1 MRPLSGRAC
10 LALGTLL
17 LSSHL
22 SFAARCGETPREALV
37 TFVLTDNKKQY
48 EACFPEEFRKLLPSM
63 DPGERENILGAST
76 FHNALAKD
84 GLRLRDGADE
94 GALFVLEERN
104 RSAAADSPPDTTS
117 VLRVAREVS
126 DGGTALLLLEMCKS
140 GRQPD
145 EEYCREGRAYA
156 WLKFEDGDWRVTSID
171 LVTGS
176 NDFLV
181 LDDPNLITKE
191 RRKKCERDE
200 QDLLGDFGRSAA
212 ILKAYYDKSGTG
224 FPQDVST
231 VGELVTKDDVPDL
244 GMNLQMFAPCKQNR
258 CSWEGYNVRYERR
271 STGLRGGYT
280 LEARP
285 EQYGRTGVRSFYM
298 DQSGVIRAT
307 EEDRAATERDD
318 PPE

>member
-17 LSSHL
+17 LSSHMAL
-22 SFAARCGETPREALV
+22 AAHCGDTPREALV
-37 TFVLTDNKKQY
+37 TFVLTNDKKQY

-63 DPGERENILGAST
+63 DADERENIVGAST
-76 FHNALAKD
+76 FHRALARD
-84 GLRLRDGADE
+84 GMRLRDGGDE

-104 RSAAADSPPDTTS
+104 REAPPDSPPDRTS

-140 GRQPD
+140 GRDPQ
-145 EEYCREGRAYA
+145 EEYCRDGRAYA
-156 WLKFEDGDWRVTSID
+156 WLKFEDGDWHVTSID

-176 NDFLV
+176 NDFIV

-200 QDLLGDFGRSAA
+200 QEVLGQLDKGATV
-212 ILKAYYDKSGTG
+212 LKAYYDKSGTG
-224 FPQDVST
+224 FPQDVSS
-231 VGELVTKDDVPDL
+231 VGELVTTDDVPQQ
-244 GMNLQMFAPCKQNR
+244 GMNPVMFASCKQNR
-258 CSWEGYNVRYERR
+258 CSWDGYEVRYERR
-271 STGLRGGYT
+271 SSGLRGGYT
-280 LEARP
+280 LQARP